1 MKDDNNYL
9 ELIMKEINE
18 TNKILNETNKLL
30 KGIK

>member
-30 KGIK
+30 KGTK